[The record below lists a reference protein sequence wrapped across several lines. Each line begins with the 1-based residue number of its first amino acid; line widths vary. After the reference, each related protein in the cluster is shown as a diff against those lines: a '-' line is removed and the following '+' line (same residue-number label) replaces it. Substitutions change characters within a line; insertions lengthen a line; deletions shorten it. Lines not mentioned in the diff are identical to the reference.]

1 MAVLEVF
8 LRTSQTPSINDNK
21 NPKMGNIHVAKPRVI
36 PRNQCYAEMF
46 KPCQMQTKPKAVMA
60 DMVTN
65 LLILLGE
72 TNTSSITIFSF
83 VSGFIVNC
91 IIILSFYLQVSSGS
105 LQKFPYRFFSFK
117 ISDSWD

>member
-21 NPKMGNIHVAKPRVI
+21 NPKMGNIHVAKPRMI

-72 TNTSSITIFSF
+72 TNTSSTAIFSF
-83 VSGFIVNC
+83 VPGFYIVNC
-91 IIILSFYLQVSSGS
+91 IIILSFLCRYQRLRT
-105 LQKFPYRFFSFK
+105 FPYRFFSIK
-117 ISDSWD
+117 ISDSWE

>member
-46 KPCQMQTKPKAVMA
+46 IPWLNATYFLYSYPLYWILGQCFNKQYALSQFQATKKYQ
-60 DMVTN
+60 
-65 LLILLGE
+65 
-72 TNTSSITIFSF
+72 
-83 VSGFIVNC
+83 NC
-91 IIILSFYLQVSSGS
+91 
-105 LQKFPYRFFSFK
+105 
-117 ISDSWD
+117 

>member
-1 MAVLEVF
+1 
-8 LRTSQTPSINDNK
+8 
-21 NPKMGNIHVAKPRVI
+21 MGNIHVAKPRVI

-72 TNTSSITIFSF
+72 TNTSSIAIFSF
-83 VSGFIVNC
+83 VPGFHVVNC
-91 IIILSFYLQVSSGS
+91 IIILSFFCRYHQLR
-105 LQKFPYRFFSFK
+105 KFPYRFCFTEF
-117 ISDSWD
+117 SDSWE